1 MSMFLTYVVSLLVIL
16 ISVFITLLIKS
27 ELDRL
32 FREKKEGVPF
42 YKKNA
47 APFHICN
54 VVIVLMVSFG
64 ANAVMTIYISGNE
77 FNLISQLIILML
89 LVLPFYIL
97 GHFVFEKYKFIN
109 RKYTRTEN
117 KKVLIINE
125 KHLQG
130 KKRSSKFK
138 HYNAISKEK

>member
-1 MSMFLTYVVSLLVIL
+1 MSMVLTYVVSLFVIV

-32 FREKKEGVPF
+32 FREKKDGVPF

-47 APFHICN
+47 VPFHICN

-64 ANAVMTIYISGNE
+64 ANAVMAIYISGNE
-77 FNLISQLIILML
+77 FSLIPQLVILML
-89 LVLPFYIL
+89 FVLPFYIL
-97 GHFVFEKYKFIN
+97 GHFAFKKYKFIN
-109 RKYTRTEN
+109 RKYTRSEN

-130 KKRSSKFK
+130 KKRPSRFK
-138 HYNAISKEK
+138 HYNALSKEK